1 MDTER
6 KEIMDYL
13 INIVLLERLELV
25 DAGYSAADFTEDTEL
40 LDGNGLNLDSV
51 DALDLLVGIEKKY
64 NLEPIEINGDFIEDN
79 CSTISRVI
87 DMVQSRMRAA
97 SSAVSA

>member
-13 INIVLLERLELV
+13 INVVLLERLELV
-25 DAGYSAADFTEDTEL
+25 DAGYSVADFTEDTEL
-40 LDGNGLNLDSV
+40 LDVNGLNLDSL

-64 NLEPIEINGDFIEDN
+64 KLEPIEINGDFIEEN
-79 CSTISRVI
+79 CSTIARVI
-87 DMVQSRMRAA
+87 DMVQSRMKAA